1 MEIRVEIKDGE
12 VRAMLTNIIAKGKG
26 IYCMGGNEQAAP
38 GNCSVLHRNIRN
50 PGPLR
55 WISNHY
61 STLNGDIKRSGEW
74 LVVSGLIAISQQL
87 STIHCQLS
95 TINR

>member
-12 VRAMLTNIIAKGKG
+12 VRGMLTNSIAKGKG
-26 IYCMGGNEQAAP
+26 IYCMGENEQAAP

-61 STLNGDIKRSGEW
+61 STLNGDVKRAEVRRQRSA
-74 LVVSGLIAISQQL
+74 VS
-87 STIHCQLS
+87 
-95 TINR
+95 R